1 MLALYFRLIGARIR
15 AQMQYK
21 VSFWLELI
29 GFAAVTGLEFGVVVI
44 VFGRF
49 PSIGG
54 WTMAEVGL
62 LYGISATALGL
73 AEMIGRGF
81 DAPFEVMML
90 RGAFD
95 GVMTRPLG
103 SFFQILASEFQLRR
117 MGRVFQGAAVL
128 GYALSQLSIAWTPAR
143 LLILPLAIVSAA
155 VVYLALIVIGA
166 TVCFWT
172 VKTPEVINIFT
183 VGGDFLISHPLAIY
197 NEWVRGVFLFVI
209 PLAFCTYPAALLI
222 LGRSDPHG
230 LPAGLAWAAPL
241 MAGLFL
247 AVACGFWRVGVTYYQ
262 STGS

>member
-44 VFGRF
+44 LFGRF
-49 PSIGG
+49 PSVGG

-62 LYGISATALGL
+62 LYGISSISFGL
-73 AEMIGRGF
+73 AEMVGRGF
-81 DAPFEVMML
+81 DLPFEVMML
-90 RGAFD
+90 RGSFD
-95 GVMTRPLG
+95 GVMIRPLG

-117 MGRVFQGAAVL
+117 MGRVFQGVAVL
-128 GYALSQLSIAWTPAR
+128 GYAFSQLSIAWAPAK
-143 LLILPLAIVSAA
+143 LLILPLAIASAA
-155 VVYLALIVIGA
+155 VVYLALLVIGA

-183 VGGDFLISHPLAIY
+183 VGGDFLISYPLAIY

-241 MAGLFL
+241 IAGLFL
-247 AVACGFWRVGVTYYQ
+247 ILARGFWHVGVTYYQ